1 MSDSVEE
8 TVQVTHGAGGRKM
21 DELLG
26 SHVLNAISNKSAGS
40 IGLDQLDDGATIDN
54 GEEDTLVLTTDSH
67 IVDPLFFPGGDIGR
81 LAVCGTV
88 NDLAVMGAKPLALTS
103 SLIVEEGFSMSKLDR
118 VMASMERASQEAEV
132 PIITGDTKV
141 MGKGDIDGLAINTAG
156 LGKVDDPV
164 SDAGMNSGDKL
175 ILTGTVGDH
184 GMALMQYREGLSFN
198 TKLKSDMAPLN
209 GLLGE
214 AWKAGKVTAMKD
226 PTRGGLAAALNEM
239 TEKSGHGVTI
249 DEASIPIREAVSGVA
264 DLIGISPYEVAN
276 EGKAVVVAGA
286 ESATDVVDN
295 LRSHPLGKDAAMIGE
310 VTDERPGKVVM
321 DTEVGGK
328 RFLEA
333 PVGDPVPRIC

>member
-1 MSDSVEE
+1 MNDSAEE

-26 SHVLNAISNKSAGS
+26 DHVLNALSSKSAGS
-40 IGLDQLDDGATIDN
+40 IGLDQLDDGATVDGA
-54 GEEDTLVLTTDSH
+54 GEGTLVLTTDSH

-103 SLIVEEGFSMSKLDR
+103 SLIVEEGFSLAELDR
-118 VMASMERASQEAEV
+118 VMAAMEEASKEAGV

-156 LGKVDDPV
+156 LGTVDEPV
-164 SDAGMNSGDKL
+164 SDAGMNPGDKV

-184 GMALMQYREGLSFN
+184 GMALMQYREGLSFK
-198 TKLKSDMAPLN
+198 TRLESDMAPLN
-209 GLLGE
+209 GLLRE
-214 AWKAGKVTAMKD
+214 ARKAGEVTAMKD

-249 DEASIPIREAVSGVA
+249 DEAAIPIREAVSGVA

-276 EGKAVVVAGA
+276 EGKAIL
-286 ESATDVVDN
+286 VVDPESSAAVLDR
-295 LRSHPLGKDAAMIGE
+295 LREHPLGREAGLIGE

-321 DTEVGGK
+321 ETEVGGK